1 MRGDRARAG
10 VSPRTRARR
19 ALLITALMLPA
30 AAIPQQWDVDWRTVD
45 GGGEVLAETG
55 DGQWRLSG
63 TIGQWDGTES
73 LELAGAGWTLTG
85 GFWPVT
91 VEQTDVLFRDGFEG

>member
-1 MRGDRARAG
+1 MNPATRTISLAG
-10 VSPRTRARR
+10 
-19 ALLITALMLPA
+19 ALLLAATGLALA
-30 AAIPQQWDVDWRTVD
+30 QNYRIDWSTTD
-45 GGGEVLAETG
+45 SGGALKTDSV
-55 DGQWRLSG
+55 DGQWQLSG

-91 VEQTDVLFRDGFEG
+91 VDQTEMLFRDGFEG